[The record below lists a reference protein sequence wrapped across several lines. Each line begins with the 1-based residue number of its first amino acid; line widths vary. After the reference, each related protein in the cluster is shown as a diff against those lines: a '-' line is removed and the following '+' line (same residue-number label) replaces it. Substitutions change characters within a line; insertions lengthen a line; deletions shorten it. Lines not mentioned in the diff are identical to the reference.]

1 MEPKALLNAD
11 YLDIIFDNRN
21 KIYGGYEL
29 RRNYNRRL
37 KKAAGF
43 VVLGV
48 AAVLSFS
55 FIAAHRAATVT
66 KPHITPT
73 VITDVNIEKPP
84 VVPKGIP
91 PVTPPPPAP
100 RLNTHLFT
108 VPDIVEDT
116 KAPDD
121 KLMTPNKCLH
131 DAQPGPGDIT
141 GDSLDITPVIGT
153 GKKTGIVTTA
163 ENTDKPRIWVE
174 QMPQFIGDMNAYI
187 SGHLHYPELAR
198 SAGIDGKVL
207 VEFVVNEDGSV
218 SNAKIVT
225 SIGGGCDEEALRM
238 VSRMPH
244 WKPGKQNGMPVKV
257 LFTLPIRFVLN

>member
-48 AAVLSFS
+48 AAILSFS
-55 FIAAHRAATVT
+55 FIAVHRAETVT

-73 VITDVNIEKPP
+73 VITDVTIVKPP
-84 VVPKGIP
+84 VVPKITP

-100 RLNTHLFT
+100 HLRTDLFT

-116 KAPDD
+116 KVPDD
-121 KLMTPNKCLH
+121 KIMTPNKSLH
-131 DAQPGPGDIT
+131 DTQPGPGNLT
-141 GDSLDITPVIGT
+141 GDSLDITPVIGS
-153 GKKTGIVTTA
+153 GKKTGIVST

-187 SGHLHYPELAR
+187 AAHLHYPELAR

-218 SNAKIVT
+218 SNAKILT

-238 VSRMPH
+238 VSSMPH